1 MGSLIFS
8 RHYDA
13 SSFGKWKA
21 LDIHESRTL
30 EPPRALRLGLKA
42 TLVEGIDAKKATKGD
57 IGWRDTRVVKDAAVG
72 QI

>member
-21 LDIHESRTL
+21 LDI
-30 EPPRALRLGLKA
+30 EPPRALRLGLRA
-42 TLVEGIDAKKATKGD
+42 TLVEGIDAKKATRGD